1 MSLHL
6 VILAA
11 GNGTRMRS
19 STPKVLHTLAG
30 KPMLERVL
38 DTAEALKPD
47 GIHVVIGYQGERLQE
62 AFADR
67 AVNWVWQKE
76 QLGTG
81 HAVMQAL
88 PHIPEDSRVL
98 VLSADV
104 PLIQLNLLQAMVAQA
119 TPASPS
125 RKAPLALLLA
135 VLANP
140 TGLGRVIRDVNGAIR
155 GVVEEKDATDAERS
169 IREIYSGTCCAAASD
184 LAEWLPKLSDRN
196 VQQEYYLTDIM
207 GMAAEENCPITCV
220 HAPASWVI
228 QGVNDRVQLEG
239 LERVWQERQATELMI
254 SGVTMTDRTRVDI
267 RGELTCGQD
276 VLLDANVIFEGRVQ
290 LGDGCRIGPNCVLT
304 NVTLGD
310 NTVIEANSVLED
322 SVIGKDCNIGP
333 FARIRPGTV
342 LGDRCKIGNFVETK
356 KAVFDEDSKASH
368 LSYLGD
374 VTVGKQVNI
383 GAGMITCNYDGANKH
398 QTVIEDGA
406 FIGSDTQLVAP
417 VTVGKNATIGAGS
430 TIRKSVP
437 AGGLT
442 LTASKQTTLSDWKR
456 PEKQVRE

>member
-1 MSLHL
+1 MSLHV

-19 STPKVLHTLAG
+19 ATPKVLHTLAG

-38 DTAEALKPD
+38 DTATALQPD
-47 GIHVVIGYQGERLQE
+47 GIHVIIGYQGERLKTT
-62 AFADR
+62 FSDR
-67 AVNWVWQKE
+67 SVNWVWQKE

-88 PHIPEDSRVL
+88 PHIPKDARVL

-104 PLIQLNLLQAMVAQA
+104 PLIQLDLLQAMVAQA
-119 TPASPS
+119 TPTSPS
-125 RKAPLALLLA
+125 RQAPLALLLA
-135 VLANP
+135 ILSNP

-169 IREIYSGTCCAAASD
+169 IQEIYSGTCCAAASD
-184 LAEWLPKLSDRN
+184 LAAWLPKLSDRN

-207 GMAAEENCPITCV
+207 AMAAEENCPITCV
-220 HAPASWVI
+220 HAPASWMI

-239 LERVWQERQATELMI
+239 LERVWQERRATELML
-254 SGVTMTDRTRVDI
+254 SGVTMADRTRMDI

-276 VLLDANVIFEGRVQ
+276 VYLDINVVFEGEVRIGQ
-290 LGDGCRIGPNCVLT
+290 GCRIGPNSILK
-304 NVTLGD
+304 NVTLGE
-310 NTVIEANSVLED
+310 NTVIEAHSVLD
-322 SVIGKDCNIGP
+322 DCVIGEHCRIGP
-333 FARIRPGTV
+333 FARLRPGTI

-356 KAVFDEDSKASH
+356 KAVFDEDSQASH

-374 VTVGKQVNI
+374 VTIGKKVNI
-383 GAGMITCNYDGANKH
+383 GAGTITCNYDGVNKH
-398 QTVIEDGA
+398 KTVIEDGA

-430 TIRKSVP
+430 SIRKSVP

-442 LTASKQTTLSDWKR
+442 LTASKQKTLSDWQR
-456 PEKQVRE
+456 PEKKLE

>member
-19 STPKVLHTLAG
+19 NMPKVLHKLAG
-30 KPMLERVL
+30 KSMLERVL

-47 GIHVVIGYQGERLQE
+47 GIHVIIGYEGERIKQ
-62 AFADR
+62 AFQDR
-67 AVNWVWQKE
+67 PVNWVWQQE

-88 PHIPEDSRVL
+88 PHIPNESQVL

-104 PLIQLNLLQAMVAQA
+104 PLIQLDLLRAMVAHG
-119 TPASPS
+119 TPLSSS

-135 VLANP
+135 ILPNP
-140 TGLGRVIRDVNGAIR
+140 TGLGRVIRDVNGAIQ
-155 GVVEEKDATDAERS
+155 GVVEEKDATDAQRA
-169 IREIYSGTCCAAASD
+169 IQEIYSGTCCATASD
-184 LAEWLPKLSDRN
+184 LAEWLPKLSDKN
-196 VQQEYYLTDIM
+196 IQKEYYLTDIM
-207 GMAAEENCPITCV
+207 AMAAKENCPITCV
-220 HAPASWVI
+220 HAPESWMI
-228 QGVNDRVQLEG
+228 QGVNDRSQLEG
-239 LERVWQERQATELMI
+239 LERVWQEQRARELMM
-254 SGVTMTDRTRVDI
+254 SGVTLADRKRIDI
-267 RGELTCGQD
+267 RGELICGQD
-276 VLLDANVIFEGRVQ
+276 VYLDPNIIFEGRVYIGQ
-290 LGDGCRIGPNCVLT
+290 NCRIGTNCVLT

-310 NTVIEANSVLED
+310 NTVIEAHSVLD
-322 SVIGKDCNIGP
+322 DCVIGQDCKVGP

-342 LGDRCKIGNFVETK
+342 LGDHCKIGNFVETK
-356 KAVFDEDSKASH
+356 KAVFDNNSQASH

-374 VTVGKQVNI
+374 VTIGQKVNI
-383 GAGMITCNYDGANKH
+383 GAGTITCNYDGVNKH

-430 TIRKSVP
+430 SIRKSVP

-442 LTASKQTTLSDWKR
+442 LTVSKQQTLPDWIR
-456 PEKQVRE
+456 PEKKTI